1 MEKYLSNL
9 LELNSR
15 VIVPDLGAFII
26 RQQDPKELV
35 FNDLLAFDDGMLTDT
50 ITREE
55 NISKTEAQNRIR
67 QFVEKVKKELQ
78 DGKTYHIEKLGSLKM
93 DATSKI
99 NLVSMEE
106 PAEEQAEQEKA
117 KKKAT
122 KADTREKAEAEAKP
136 KPEKP
141 AKEKPVPET
150 EPKPKKP
157 PKEEPVA
164 AKTDAEKEAK
174 TEAKPKPEKPA
185 KKETAEAEAGVKKE
199 PEKKPR
205 TEPGNKKPE
214 PAVKGE
220 SRDEGDEGG
229 FILAAVDSE
238 VEVDATREEAP
249 LEPDKEEPPFQ
260 IEEDEKDE
268 FKKAI
273 ADVEATADD
282 ETLEDVEA
290 LADDESPADDETMA
304 DAEVTAED
312 ETIADEVSAAGSSET
327 DAITEEEI
335 IKKQEEQYTVK
346 VDGVPVSLD
355 SDEDPFTAYARPV
368 PRKRRTWLW
377 IPATVIFIA
386 IILVAAWFLF
396 PEAMNRFLPESISQR
411 LSQDEHA
418 VIEPGTG
425 LTDETQLEAD
435 DTEQPVSDEE
445 TDEFTEETGEPSAEP
460 GGITGEQ
467 AEQDEVP
474 EKSPRETRTTEPT
487 VKKYYIVAGSFADI
501 RNAENYVRI
510 LRDQGYNASI
520 FGKRNNLHSV
530 CFSEHTSRQAA
541 SEELARIRASYEPS
555 AWLLYY

>member
-67 QFVEKVKKELQ
+67 QFVENVKKELQ

-106 PAEEQAEQEKA
+106 PEVEQAEPASAPPDAGAEDVSEPIIKPT
-117 KKKAT
+117 KKPKKIAT

-141 AKEKPVPET
+141 AATEKPVVEKAEVKK
-150 EPKPKKP
+150 EP
-157 PKEEPVA
+157 
-164 AKTDAEKEAK
+164 K
-174 TEAKPKPEKPA
+174 TEAKPKPEKPP
-185 KKETAEAEAGVKKE
+185 KEEPAETVAEVKKE
-199 PEKKPR
+199 PEKKP
-205 TEPGNKKPE
+205 KPTVE
-214 PAVKGE
+214 GE

-260 IEEDEKDE
+260 IEEDKKDE
-268 FKKAI
+268 SEEAIASERSIDEAI
-273 ADVEATADD
+273 ADVETTADVEAPADDETIADD
-282 ETLEDVEA
+282 ETLED
-290 LADDESPADDETMA
+290 
-304 DAEVTAED
+304 EVL
-312 ETIADEVSAAGSSET
+312 AAGSSEI

-355 SDEDPFTAYARPV
+355 SDEDPFKAYARPV

-377 IPATVIFIA
+377 IPATVLLIA

-396 PEAMNRFLPESISQR
+396 PDAMNRFLPESISQR
-411 LSQDEHA
+411 LNQDETA
-418 VIEPGTG
+418 LIEPGGG

-435 DTEQPVSDEE
+435 DTEQPVSEEE
-445 TDEFTEETGEPSAEP
+445 TDEFTEETSEPSAEP
-460 GGITGEQ
+460 GGIAEELT
-467 AEQDEVP
+467 EQDEVP
-474 EKSPRETRTTEPT
+474 EESPRETRTTEPT
-487 VKKYYIVAGSFADI
+487 VKKYYVVAGSFADI

-541 SEELARIRASYEPS
+541 SEELARIRASYDPN